1 NVPKVIVSFVKKSL
15 SWLGITQEEDP
26 ELQKEL
32 NSTKGDFEF
41 LPGADKDGESST
53 VGSGS
58 SNNITAPQS
67 STTKERLY
75 PDLREYITTLKE
87 DSINRFGKRT
97 ELKVDLENVVMT
109 PERQAHRNKLRKGL
123 ESMEPTDY
131 DSTNTVEM
139 SNPLMESKDEDI
151 DINDSDKGHDVPEK
165 MPEKTSSLKLNQRGP
180 DVEEIEGLTH
190 EELVLLG
197 RIRQLTETPLERAR
211 RNARA
216 SAENR
221 LKEEKIAR
229 EFVTPYSL
237 IRLAREEPEPAPRHN
252 LKPLDT
258 ILPYNKDHRRRR
270 PSGSIRDDVND
281 HVMDSGDS
289 EFDADESDH
298 AKFRTLQRARQA
310 RRREKPSD
318 ITQSSPSRIRRTSR
332 PEVHEDQ
339 RTSRGGLQFRS
350 NVTPKRHVKSIP
362 GRFSALD
369 TDEEE
374 EDLQNEIARR

>member
-1 NVPKVIVSFVKKSL
+1 MDKQPAVTKRYQPYARTTPRRQPGQPIARQEEDPFKNIPKVIVSFVKKSL

-53 VGSGS
+53 IGSGS
-58 SNNITAPQS
+58 SNNLTAPQS

-97 ELKVDLENVVMT
+97 EPEVDLENFVMT

-139 SNPLMESKDEDI
+139 SNPFVMESKDEDI

-165 MPEKTSSLKLNQRGP
+165 MPEKASSLKLNQRGP
-180 DVEEIEGLTH
+180 DVEKIEGLTH

-237 IRLAREEPEPAPRHN
+237 IRLAREEPEPAPRQN

-258 ILPYNKDHRRRR
+258 ILPYNKDYRRRR

-298 AKFRTLQRARQA
+298 AKF
-310 RRREKPSD
+310 
-318 ITQSSPSRIRRTSR
+318 
-332 PEVHEDQ
+332 
-339 RTSRGGLQFRS
+339 
-350 NVTPKRHVKSIP
+350 
-362 GRFSALD
+362 
-369 TDEEE
+369 
-374 EDLQNEIARR
+374 